1 MIKFF
6 PVDFLGEL
14 QRIPRKNKNAVYRF
28 QLSVLVPEIF
38 KFEKCVKYANE
49 ITDGVI
55 LNPILYQ
62 VYK

>member
-6 PVDFLGEL
+6 SLDFLGEL
-14 QRIPRKNKNAVYRF
+14 QRIPWKNRNALYRL
-28 QLSVLVPEIF
+28 QLSVLVSEIF

-49 ITDGVI
+49 MTDDKF
-55 LNPILYQ
+55 NPILYQ